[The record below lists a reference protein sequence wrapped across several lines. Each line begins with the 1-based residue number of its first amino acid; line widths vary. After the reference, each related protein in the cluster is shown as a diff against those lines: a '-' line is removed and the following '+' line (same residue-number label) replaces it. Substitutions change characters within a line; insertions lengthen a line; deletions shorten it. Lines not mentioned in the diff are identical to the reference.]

1 MFQSSNHHGICRR
14 HYHWEEWW
22 PWKRTKSEIKDLV
35 MSNIRSQ
42 RSKQIMLP
50 NRNSSLN
57 SQMATKWCTKLK
69 VAYKKW
75 AIFYWSHTWNFK
87 VTRAE
92 KSAIRLLRF
101 ERFQTIIPGW
111 IHGWLWNMTLIFSWG
126 MRVVPYWFSRSCVIF
141 QNHTGQ
147 CQVHADQTGSL
158 CLPQLSNLSHLPCCI
173 CKMCKTKDLV
183 MHMLVPQRSS
193 NALLNSFSWCRNK
206 NKTSERKNHWTG
218 A

>member
-1 MFQSSNHHGICRR
+1 
-14 HYHWEEWW
+14 
-22 PWKRTKSEIKDLV
+22 

-57 SQMATKWCTKLK
+57 SQMATKWYTKLK

-101 ERFQTIIPGW
+101 ERFQTIIPVEFMDGYGIW
-111 IHGWLWNMTLIFSWG
+111 HLYFLGAWEWFRIVFQGHVSYFKITLDNAKFTQIKQG
-126 MRVVPYWFSRSCVIF
+126 PYACHSYQISHIYLVISVKYAK
-141 QNHTGQ
+141 QK
-147 CQVHADQTGSL
+147 
-158 CLPQLSNLSHLPCCI
+158 I
-173 CKMCKTKDLV
+173 
-183 MHMLVPQRSS
+183 
-193 NALLNSFSWCRNK
+193 
-206 NKTSERKNHWTG
+206 
-218 A
+218 